1 MAIDTSTWPTSDLA
15 EDLDPFLRDFTE
27 DDDPVTEVV
36 NAACG
41 RCGATVFSV
50 HLDDDEG
57 AAQRTCTTCG
67 AEFVMLDSADVI
79 QEADLVEAACPCDYG
94 AWRTAFW
101 VATPTGASTT
111 PPAPTFETWCNTCSH
126 NPPGSRI
133 VAGEGN
139 CPEISR
145 ATHRP

>member
-79 QEADLVEAACPCDYG
+79 QEADLEEAACPCGCEAFNVAVGFAFHDDGDVRWVYVGLRCVADGILGCYADWSIDYSPS
-94 AWRTAFW
+94 AHLRDL
-101 VATPTGASTT
+101 V
-111 PPAPTFETWCNTCSH
+111 
-126 NPPGSRI
+126 
-133 VAGEGN
+133 
-139 CPEISR
+139 
-145 ATHRP
+145 